1 MNHQPDIEL
10 EMSHKEEL
18 RRNATLDPPAWL
30 DRRILRRIRR
40 QPLLRPFLAGGVA
53 VAGLIAMVTWLAV
66 TYAESGS
73 TVQPVP
79 AAVVTSLAYLA
90 ICSVATLPLMMF
102 PGRFG
107 LPAALAKETT

>member
-10 EMSHKEEL
+10 LMSHKEEL

-66 TYAESGS
+66 AYAESGS

-79 AAVVTSLAYLA
+79 AAVITILAYLA
-90 ICSVATLPLMMF
+90 FCSVATLPLMMF

-107 LPAALAKETT
+107 LPKVLAKEAT